1 MSLWTVF
8 ILEPRRILILHLN
21 SPTELVI
28 INQKTL
34 RIEKDLADVD
44 KDDQDLV
51 RDVKN
56 MNTKLDILSAK
67 LFENRQKHE
76 SEHNACDEANS
87 RMTDKLKDNEL
98 AVLHLE
104 EEIRELGNEIEELK
118 ATVMER
124 HREALSW
131 ETKWKM
137 VAETKRQRDQE
148 YAKSS
153 EIGIMESEIH
163 RMEVRYAQ
171 LKRAQE
177 KLVHDMEIS
186 VQHRDHIFDAAT
198 LRSKLQKKNPQK
210 SAPAANPQQ
219 NRGKELK
226 AKLKQV
232 IRDTK
237 VAEEELAVV
246 LGEKEGLEIELKQ
259 INQAIEDER
268 MQYLL
273 MQNEIEETTL
283 LKQEVL
289 NAHQFIPENFRG
301 RRERVF
307 TFNFSLF
314 QNLENIVRLQQRAKR
329 YRNLASAK
337 ELPKMR
343 NESIIDDH
351 MDRQREICD
360 HLTDVLQSVLTEYPD
375 QKISINRI
383 LHLLKS
389 N

>member
-1 MSLWTVF
+1 M
-8 ILEPRRILILHLN
+8 
-21 SPTELVI
+21 VI
-28 INQKTL
+28 INQKTMK
-34 RIEKDLADVD
+34 IEKDLAGVD
-44 KDDQDLV
+44 KEDQDLI
-51 RDVKN
+51 RDIKN

-76 SEHNACDEANS
+76 SEQNSCHEAQS
-87 RMTDKLKDNEL
+87 RMTDKLKDSEL
-98 AVLHLE
+98 AVLRLE
-104 EEIRELGNEIEELK
+104 EEIREFGNEIEELK
-118 ATVMER
+118 TEVLGR

-148 YAKSS
+148 YAKTS

-210 SAPAANPQQ
+210 STPAVDPHQ
-219 NRGKELK
+219 NRAKELK

-232 IRDTK
+232 LRETK
-237 VAEEELAVV
+237 AAEEELATV
-246 LGEKEGLEIELKQ
+246 LAEKNGIETELKH

-273 MQNEIEETTL
+273 LQNEIEEANL
-283 LKQEVL
+283 LKQEV
-289 NAHQFIPENFRG
+289 
-301 RRERVF
+301 RVKCECYMLLMRF
-307 TFNFSLF
+307 FDSNYYLL
-314 QNLENIVRLQQRAKR
+314 QNLDNIVRLQQRAKR
-329 YRNLASAK
+329 YRNLAATK

-343 NESIIDDH
+343 NESVIDDH
-351 MDRQREICD
+351 MDRQTEISD
-360 HLTDVLQSVLTEYPD
+360 HLTNVLEEVLTEYPD
-375 QKISINRI
+375 QKVSINRI